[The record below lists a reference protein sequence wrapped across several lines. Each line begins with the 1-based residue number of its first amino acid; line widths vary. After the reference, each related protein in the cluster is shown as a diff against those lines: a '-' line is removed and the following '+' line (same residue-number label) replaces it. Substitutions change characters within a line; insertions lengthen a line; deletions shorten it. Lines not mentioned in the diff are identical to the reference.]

1 MAAAGIQSMVE
12 TLPVEPTIQIKL
24 QMPHPPKGVPGA
36 GGPSK
41 MRNRLRL
48 DPSRALEP
56 ARKKIATIE
65 AQRVM
70 SVFEDTIRRIEM
82 VSILPYLLINI
93 DRFRISLGSE
103 LAGHLE
109 NHQVIQESYQE
120 IKQQLDIQIRRNR
133 KQRQKAISRPSTG
146 GSFASE
152 GRAES
157 QYSGGDD
164 TTAPTMPTEESE
176 MQGDKGMDVFDED
189 DAQSDRQSISRQ
201 SDVSNISAASFNST
215 IDRTM
220 RNLNLVAQQLST
232 SCKNIIRCFQL
243 NTAAMKTIMNQAHS
257 QIPTSNQMLIQY
269 LNELREILLNKL
281 LTTPEEESERMDYIQ
296 EISLRERN
304 NAAIIEKLEEELRA
318 AMADKDEE
326 IKKKNDVIRRIQAD
340 LRQIEKF
347 SEENMKRVQ
356 TEAEK
361 QEAADIKTSDG
372 KKQRLLQELQQL
384 KTQNQNLI
392 TEHRESEQDLR
403 RKKFRVESQ
412 VENLIQ
418 KFDADMT
425 ERQDEYEEID
435 AEYTKEKK
443 QLHELEERFKTLE
456 DEYQQ
461 IMEERRVAREKR
473 EAAERDMANMVKS
486 ATTIQAFWRSFK
498 VRKALKGRKKK
509 GGGGK
514 KKK

>member
-24 QMPHPPKGVPGA
+24 QMPRPPKGVPGA
-36 GGPSK
+36 GPSK

-70 SVFEDTIRRIEM
+70 SVFEDTIHRIEM
-82 VSILPYLLINI
+82 VSILPFLLNSI
-93 DRFRISLGSE
+93 DRFRVSLGAE

-120 IKQQLDIQIRRNR
+120 IKQQLDIQIRQNR
-133 KQRQKAISRPSTG
+133 KQKVVTRPSTG
-146 GSFASE
+146 GSYMSE
-152 GRAES
+152 GRADS
-157 QYSGGDD
+157 QYSGDD

-176 MQGDKGMDVFDED
+176 MKVDKGMDVFDEAEE
-189 DAQSDRQSISRQ
+189 DAQSDRQSSSRQ

-215 IDRTM
+215 IGRTM

-243 NTAAMKTIMNQAHS
+243 NTAAMKTIMNQARH
-257 QIPTSNQMLIQY
+257 QIPSSNQSLIQY
-269 LNELREILLNKL
+269 LNELKEILLNKL

-361 QEAADIKTSDG
+361 QEASDIKTSDG

-384 KTQNQNLI
+384 KTQNQNMI

-425 ERQDEYEEID
+425 ERQNEYEEID

-473 EAAERDMANMVKS
+473 EAAERDMSNMVKA